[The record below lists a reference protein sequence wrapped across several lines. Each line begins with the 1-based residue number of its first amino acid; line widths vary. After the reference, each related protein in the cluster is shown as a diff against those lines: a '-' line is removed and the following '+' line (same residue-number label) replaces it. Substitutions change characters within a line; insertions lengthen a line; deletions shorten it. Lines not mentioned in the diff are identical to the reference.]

1 MRIVAVVV
9 ALAATVVGVALFARA
24 VASIV
29 RVVRLG
35 RPIAGRRDQPRERW
49 QNLLSETLGH
59 TRMLQWT
66 AVGAAHWFVFVAFG
80 ALFFT
85 LLTAYGQLFDPR
97 FALPVI
103 GHWIVYEWASE
114 IIAWAGL
121 IGIAVLMAVRFRLR
135 GQGRSSRFFGSRTW
149 QGVFVELVI
158 LGIVLC
164 VLALRALEF
173 RLLNSGG
180 VPPGVDAAETTAA
193 HFPLTWFL
201 LPDGIPEQTLGTAI
215 VVLSA
220 VKIVISMAWFM
231 VLGLNTTMGVAWHRF
246 TVWPNIWFKRQ
257 ASGRP
262 ALGAVPPMMVDGKPL
277 DFTEIEDLDENTPL
291 GVGKVE
297 DFTWKGLL
305 DFTSCTE
312 CGRCQSQ
319 CPAWHTEKPL
329 SPKLLIMDL
338 RDHVYAKAPYLEAA
352 EAARESLPDAVRA
365 EAARPLVGPIQA
377 ADGLAGVIDPD
388 VLWSCTSCGACV
400 QQCPVDIEH
409 VDHIMDLRRNQVLM
423 ESDFPPELNGLFK
436 GLETKGNPWSQS
448 PRGRMEWAKGLD
460 FPVPVVGEDVE
471 DLTEV
476 EYLFW
481 VGCAGAYDDRAK
493 KTSRAVVELLRSAG
507 VMYAVLGNGETC
519 TGDPAR
525 RAGNEF
531 VFQQLAL
538 ENAETL
544 TEAKAT
550 KVVTACAHCLNTLKN
565 EYPQVGVNLEVVHH
579 TQLLNRLVRD
589 GRLTP
594 VAPVDSS
601 VAGRTVTF
609 HDPCYL
615 GRHNEVYDPPR
626 ELIEALP
633 GTTYAEMPR
642 SRERSFCCGAGGA
655 RMWMEEKIGTRIN
668 ANRTEEALTTLAAA
682 DGQGGAHAIAT
693 GCPFCRVMLSDGLTA
708 KQADG
713 GASESTEVLDVAQLL
728 LESVRRG
735 ASRAV
740 TSA

>member
-1 MRIVAVVV
+1 
-9 ALAATVVGVALFARA
+9 
-24 VASIV
+24 
-29 RVVRLG
+29 
-35 RPIAGRRDQPRERW
+35 
-49 QNLLSETLGH
+49 
-59 TRMLQWT
+59 
-66 AVGAAHWFVFVAFG
+66 
-80 ALFFT
+80 
-85 LLTAYGQLFDPR
+85 
-97 FALPVI
+97 
-103 GHWIVYEWASE
+103 
-114 IIAWAGL
+114 
-121 IGIAVLMAVRFRLR
+121 
-135 GQGRSSRFFGSRTW
+135 
-149 QGVFVELVI
+149 
-158 LGIVLC
+158 
-164 VLALRALEF
+164 
-173 RLLNSGG
+173 
-180 VPPGVDAAETTAA
+180 
-193 HFPLTWFL
+193 
-201 LPDGIPEQTLGTAI
+201 
-215 VVLSA
+215 
-220 VKIVISMAWFM
+220 
-231 VLGLNTTMGVAWHRF
+231 
-246 TVWPNIWFKRQ
+246 
-257 ASGRP
+257 
-262 ALGAVPPMMVDGKPL
+262 
-277 DFTEIEDLDENTPL
+277 
-291 GVGKVE
+291 
-297 DFTWKGLL
+297 
-305 DFTSCTE
+305 
-312 CGRCQSQ
+312 
-319 CPAWHTEKPL
+319 
-329 SPKLLIMDL
+329 
-338 RDHVYAKAPYLEAA
+338 
-352 EAARESLPDAVRA
+352 
-365 EAARPLVGPIQA
+365 
-377 ADGLAGVIDPD
+377 
-388 VLWSCTSCGACV
+388 
-400 QQCPVDIEH
+400 
-409 VDHIMDLRRNQVLM
+409 MDLRRHQVLV
-423 ESDFPPELNGLFK
+423 ESDFPAELNGLFK

-448 PRGRMEWAKGLD
+448 PRGRMEWAKDLD

-493 KTSRAVVELLRSAG
+493 KTSRAVVELLRNAG

-565 EYPQVGVNLEVVHH
+565 EYPQIGVELEVVHH

-594 VAPVDSS
+594 VAPVDGS

-682 DGQGGAHAIAT
+682 DGHGGTHAIAT

-713 GASESTEVLDVAQLL
+713 NAPETTEVLDVAQLL

-735 ASRAV
+735 ADRPAATS
-740 TSA
+740 TSAPD

>member
-1 MRIVAVVV
+1 M
-9 ALAATVVGVALFARA
+9 
-24 VASIV
+24 
-29 RVVRLG
+29 
-35 RPIAGRRDQPRERW
+35 
-49 QNLLSETLGH
+49 
-59 TRMLQWT
+59 
-66 AVGAAHWFVFVAFG
+66 
-80 ALFFT
+80 
-85 LLTAYGQLFDPR
+85 
-97 FALPVI
+97 
-103 GHWIVYEWASE
+103 
-114 IIAWAGL
+114 
-121 IGIAVLMAVRFRLR
+121 
-135 GQGRSSRFFGSRTW
+135 
-149 QGVFVELVI
+149 
-158 LGIVLC
+158 
-164 VLALRALEF
+164 
-173 RLLNSGG
+173 
-180 VPPGVDAAETTAA
+180 
-193 HFPLTWFL
+193 
-201 LPDGIPEQTLGTAI
+201 
-215 VVLSA
+215 
-220 VKIVISMAWFM
+220 
-231 VLGLNTTMGVAWHRF
+231 
-246 TVWPNIWFKRQ
+246 
-257 ASGRP
+257 
-262 ALGAVPPMMVDGKPL
+262 
-277 DFTEIEDLDENTPL
+277 
-291 GVGKVE
+291 E

-338 RDHVYAKAPYLEAA
+338 RDHAYAKAPYLQAA
-352 EAARESLPDAVRA
+352 EAARESLPEAVRA

-388 VLWSCTSCGACV
+388 VLWSCTTCGACV

-423 ESDFPPELNGLFK
+423 ESEFPAELNGLFK

-493 KTSRAVVELLRSAG
+493 KTSRAVVELLRTAG

-550 KVVTACAHCLNTLKN
+550 KVVTACAHCLNALKN

-594 VAPVDSS
+594 VAPVDGS

-682 DGQGGAHAIAT
+682 DGQGGSHAIAT

-713 GASESTEVLDVAQLL
+713 GAPGDH
-728 LESVRRG
+728 RG
-735 ASRAV
+735 AGRGPAAAGVGQTRSSQGR
-740 TSA
+740 

>member
-1 MRIVAVVV
+1 MVV

-24 VASIV
+24 VAGIV
-29 RVVRLG
+29 GVVRLG
-35 RPIAGRRDQPRERW
+35 RPIADRRDQPAERW
-49 QNLLSETLGH
+49 RNLLAETLGH

-103 GHWIVYEWASE
+103 GHWIVYEWAAE

-121 IGIAVLMAVRFRLR
+121 VGIVVLMVARFRNRRL
-135 GQGRSSRFFGSRTW
+135 GRSSRFFGSRNW

-158 LGIVLC
+158 LGILLC

-173 RLLNSGG
+173 RLLNAGG
-180 VPPGVDAAETTAA
+180 SPGGPPRVDAAEATAA

-201 LPDGIPEQTLGTAI
+201 LPPGLGEQTLGTAI

-220 VKIVISMAWFM
+220 VKIVISMAWF
-231 VLGLNTTMGVAWHRF
+231 VVIGLNATMGVAWHRF
-246 TVWPNIWFKRQ
+246 TVWPNIWFKRK
-257 ASGRP
+257 ASGKP
-262 ALGAVPPMMVDGKPL
+262 ALGAIPPMMVDGLPL
-277 DFTEIEDLDENTPL
+277 DFTEIEDLDEDAPL
-291 GVGKVE
+291 GVSKVE

-305 DFTSCTE
+305 DFTTCTE

-319 CPAWHTEKPL
+319 CPAWNTEKPL
-329 SPKLLIMDL
+329 SPKLFVMAL
-338 RDHVYAKAPYLEAA
+338 RDHAYAKAPYLQAA
-352 EAARESLPDAVRA
+352 EEARGSLPEAVQA
-365 EAARPLVGPIQA
+365 EAARPLVGPISA
-377 ADGLAGVIDPD
+377 TDGQLGVIDPD

-409 VDHIMDLRRNQVLM
+409 VDHIMDLRRHQVLV

-448 PRGRMEWAKGLD
+448 PRSRMDWAKGLP
-460 FPVPVVGEDVE
+460 FTVPVIGEDVA

-481 VGCAGAYDDRAK
+481 VGCAGAYDDRAR
-493 KTSRAVVELLRSAG
+493 KTSRAVVELLSTAG
-507 VMYAVLGNGETC
+507 VTYAVLGNGETC

-531 VFQQLAL
+531 VFQQLAM

-550 KVVTACAHCLNTLKN
+550 KVVTACAHCLNTFKH
-565 EYPQVGVNLEVVHH
+565 EYPQLGVNLQVVHH
-579 TQLLNRLVRD
+579 TQLLNRLVRE

-594 VAPVDSS
+594 MAPVDGSI
-601 VAGRTVTF
+601 AGRTVTF
-609 HDPCYL
+609 HDPCFL

-633 GTTYAEMPR
+633 GATYAEMPR

-655 RMWMEEKIGTRIN
+655 RMWMEENIGTRIN
-668 ANRTEEALTTLAAA
+668 AARTEEALTTLTAA
-682 DGQGGAHAIAT
+682 DGQGGGHTIAT

-708 KQADG
+708 RQADG
-713 GASESTEVLDVAQLL
+713 AVAETAEVLDVAQLL
-728 LESVRRG
+728 LESVRRSG
-735 ASRAV
+735 GKETASN
-740 TSA
+740 